1 MLEGK
6 EMFQWYFN
14 DHTLPF
20 PSSDGQS
27 DHPGIGHKRKHA
39 IDPFHAVS
47 VTGRAFRSPLLF

>member
-1 MLEGK
+1 
-6 EMFQWYFN
+6 MFQWYFN